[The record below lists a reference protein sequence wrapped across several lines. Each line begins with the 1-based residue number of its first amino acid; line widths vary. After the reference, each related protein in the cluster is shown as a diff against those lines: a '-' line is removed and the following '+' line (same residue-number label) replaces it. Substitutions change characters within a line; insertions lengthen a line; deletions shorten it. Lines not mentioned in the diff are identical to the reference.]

1 MADSTEMEGTGEE
14 LGQVLKAMPKRR
26 FRVLLLPEA
35 AAPEREACAAFYKVA
50 SAEEWTRAF
59 GEWAQSHVRHER
71 ALSDEAAS
79 RDSIYSGRA

>member
-14 LGQVLKAMPKRR
+14 LGPVLRAMPRRR

-35 AAPEREACAAFYKVA
+35 AGLECEACAAFYEVA

-59 GEWAQSHVRHER
+59 GEWAQTHVRHER
-71 ALSDEAAS
+71 ALSDETAS
-79 RDSIYSGRA
+79 RDSIYRGRS